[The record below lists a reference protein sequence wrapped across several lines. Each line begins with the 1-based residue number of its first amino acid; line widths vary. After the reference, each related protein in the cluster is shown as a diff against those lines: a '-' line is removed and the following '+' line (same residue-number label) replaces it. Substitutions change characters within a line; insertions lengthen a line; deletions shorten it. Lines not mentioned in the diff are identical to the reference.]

1 MRRLSRSFGIQDDGG
16 ARPKVKTSE
25 ANEFLAVSGQPL
37 LTALDEELTEDQ
49 LTQLYIQSCFAAQNY
64 LGTSSKVYSSTT
76 QEIISFMQDLFW
88 KLPPEKQQELQSQA
102 TRMKENPIQ
111 LIVKVLEAKELP
123 SNDASG
129 LCDPYCRLWINK
141 KQSRTTEVK
150 EQNRNPVWRETFTL
164 DISNAQK
171 DVLHVDIWDRDP
183 RSIKG
188 ALAEW
193 KYVKGVRSCLRFF
206 KDLAENVLLRK
217 AKYIDD
223 YMGGFRKPIQIIPS
237 VGLDVHFDLRSK
249 TEKEPG
255 LPSSHGTMHVQLHFK
270 VKLPEHTDHV
280 VALQNHLRLVKLCF
294 ENSFLRK
301 KTENV
306 SLWFE
311 WTQVLP
317 PPSRT
322 LLLQH
327 KLQQGLTAEEMIIC
341 RWMALSKLILKRR
354 ITVSCALLFTM
365 LEEIKQIRTRDD
377 DWQIS
382 EELSQ
387 AYTSMMASFTNYLC
401 SQLRHFHGLF
411 DLSDQTSTFELI
423 SLLHCLITLEQ
434 IVDIS
439 VIDQAEEALQ
449 AEASDWH
456 MAVVHSQ
463 LLTSQS
469 ITAERLKEIV
479 ATYRENHQRANTI
492 FSNDRESLELDNVPN
507 WFGHEAIEK
516 WFIWAEENALV
527 WISGLI
533 ELDEM
538 EPVNDELKFGRSARD
553 TMDIVHHKLVDLWQ
567 SLEWPNIDCTVSLVK
582 VLHNCFIHFAREME
596 KKIAAHGYFDTE
608 GVFEI
613 QIKFCVSVTSMT
625 SVVTYIEG
633 VKSNIVLNLEQAGQ
647 TSVQIAEICQPLDSA
662 SDFILNV
669 VRSVFAGVVL
679 KMRPELQRLLGQ
691 IGKATNEAQQ
701 HRAVFELSD
710 YIDETLHSMNLFLD
724 TVAFHNLARQIWG
737 AVIITMK
744 DETEDILQEQICCR
758 RKRPLKIKG
767 FITALKQMEQ
777 IFHGDG
783 KGLSVNEIT
792 NTRHYKDLS
801 EDLTNFLLLSGETG
815 DS

>member
-423 SLLHCLITLEQ
+423 SLLH
-434 IVDIS
+434 
-439 VIDQAEEALQ
+439 
-449 AEASDWH
+449 
-456 MAVVHSQ
+456 
-463 LLTSQS
+463 
-469 ITAERLKEIV
+469 
-479 ATYRENHQRANTI
+479 
-492 FSNDRESLELDNVPN
+492 DRESLELDNVPN